1 MRIVTAG
8 EDALILYLGEKMS
21 PAVAARI
28 RQTGAQLRLLMGAEL
43 IDLTPSYTSLL
54 VTFNPLTTS
63 HRTVRARIQQ
73 AVAQPDSGAA
83 ASGRLVSLP
92 VYYSPESG
100 PDLADLAAGA
110 GLSIEQVIAIHQQR
124 EYLVYAIGF
133 APGFAFLGEVDPRI
147 ARPRFPT
154 PRLRVPRGSVAIAG
168 AQTAVYPAATPGGWN
183 LIGRCPTRMFDPESE
198 PNMPVGVGDR
208 VRFQAIERQQFLTLG
223 GEL

>member
-28 RQTGAQLRLLMGAEL
+28 RQTGAQLRLLMGVEL

-63 HRTVRARIQQ
+63 HRRVRARIQQ
-73 AVAQPDSGAA
+73 AVARPDSGAA

-100 PDLADLAAGA
+100 PDLVDLATGA

-147 ARPRFPT
+147 ARPRLPT

-168 AQTAVYPAATPGGWN
+168 AQTAVYPAVTPGGWN